1 MVWFGVVCLMWLGL
15 VKLGLVW
22 FGLVWFCLVWL
33 GMVWHPWCS
42 AQVPFL
48 ARTLFGFTDSQGT
61 PGCPRERLSTN
72 LFNVSSPCCLTLIWD
87 VWTTQFFPSVI
98 YLNPK
103 VVQLFLS
110 LFTISFSLLYIM
122 FASSASFVIFSY
134 CAWHNFLWEKHTN
147 VISGC

>member
-15 VKLGLVW
+15 VKLDLVW
-22 FGLVWFCLVWL
+22 FGLVWSCLVWL

-48 ARTLFGFTDSQGT
+48 AHTLFGFTDSQGT

-87 VWTTQFFPSVI
+87 VWEHKFSFRHLFESTR
-98 YLNPK
+98 YLI
-103 VVQLFLS
+103 VCLWEYIVFS
-110 LFTISFSLLYIM
+110 LFYIM
-122 FASSASFVIFSY
+122 FASSASFAIFSY
-134 CAWHNFLWEKHTN
+134 CAWHNFLWEKKT
-147 VISGC
+147 